1 MAVATGDLA
10 TCLLSPKPTD
20 MTSPPVHIATLGCKV
35 NQCDAD
41 EMGHALAGRGYRMV
55 GSGEPAEV
63 YIVNT
68 CTVTA
73 TADAKARK
81 LIRRLARRSPDAT
94 IVVTGCLAQRDP
106 DGVAALPEV
115 DAVIPNTRKREM
127 ADILADFRSPD
138 EAATSPPS
146 PGRARAFLKIQ
157 DGCDH
162 RCAYCIIPYVRGRPS
177 SRPKIEVLQEVR
189 RLTDDGI
196 REIVLCGIRLG
207 AFGRDRGDASL
218 AQLLRSLREVPVS
231 RLRLS
236 SIEPMDLSDDLLHE
250 IADHPTLCPHLHLP
264 LQSGDND
271 VLAAMGRGYTGADFA
286 ALVERVRR
294 AWPDAAL
301 TTDVMV
307 GFPGETE
314 QQFDHSC
321 NFAREV
327 GFTRLHVFPYSSR
340 PGTAAVDRPDQ
351 VPPPVKR
358 RRAQRMLALGRDLAA
373 AAARQWIGRE
383 VEVLFEERDRAGL
396 LTGLTPHY
404 HRVHARGADEWIGCI
419 VQVAPAREESGDLY
433 TDPQDEHTDVRHL

>member
-1 MAVATGDLA
+1 
-10 TCLLSPKPTD
+10 
-20 MTSPPVHIATLGCKV
+20 MTPPRVHIATLGCKV

-41 EMGHALAGRGYRMV
+41 DMRRALAGRGYRIV
-55 GSGEPAEV
+55 ARGEPAQV
-63 YIVNT
+63 YIINT

-73 TADAKARK
+73 MADAKARK
-81 LIRRLARRSPDAT
+81 LIRRFARRSPDAT
-94 IVVTGCLAQRDP
+94 IIVTGCLAQRDP
-106 DGVAALPEV
+106 DGVAALPGV
-115 DAVIPNTRKREM
+115 DAVIPNSRKWEM
-127 ADILADFRSPD
+127 ADILPKFRSPD
-138 EAATSPPS
+138 EAAVSPPA
-146 PGRARAFLKIQ
+146 PARTRAFLKIQ

-162 RCAYCIIPYVRGRPS
+162 RCAYCIIPHVRGRPA
-177 SRPKIEVLQEVR
+177 SRPVGQVLAEVR
-189 RLTDDGI
+189 RLADGGVQ
-196 REIVLCGIRLG
+196 EIVLCGIRLG

-236 SIEPMDLSDDLLHE
+236 SIEPMDLSDDLLDE

-271 VLAAMGRGYTGADFA
+271 VLAAMGRGYTAADFA

-294 AWPDAAL
+294 GWPDAAL

-314 QQFDHSC
+314 EQFEHTCD
-321 NFAREV
+321 FAREV

-340 PGTAAVDRPDQ
+340 PGTTAVGRPDQ
-351 VPPPVKR
+351 APPPVKQ
-358 RRAQRMLALGRDLAA
+358 RRAQRMLALGQDLAA

-396 LTGLTPHY
+396 LTGLTPQY
-404 HRVHARGADEWIGCI
+404 HRVHARGPDEWIGCI
-419 VQVAPAREESGDLY
+419 VQVPPAGEESGDLY
-433 TDPQDEHTDVRHL
+433 TDPQDEHTDVHHL